1 MIVRGQPDRTH
12 IDRVKQAALAL
23 KGSILEFWRILGI
36 SKHELAAGI
45 AELMKVLESLQMR
58 NPA

>member
-1 MIVRGQPDRTH
+1 MILRGQFDGSH

-23 KGSILEFWRILGI
+23 DGSILEFWRILGI

-45 AELMKVLESLQMR
+45 AELMRVLKSLQMR